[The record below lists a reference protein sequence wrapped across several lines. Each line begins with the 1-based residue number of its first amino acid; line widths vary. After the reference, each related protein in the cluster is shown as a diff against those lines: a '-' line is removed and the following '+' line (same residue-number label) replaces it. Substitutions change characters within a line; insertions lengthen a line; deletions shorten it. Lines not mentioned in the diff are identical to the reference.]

1 MILVIDQVF
10 PHDPTKERAW
20 KVIGVEARLI
30 GGGKREKFE
39 TWERPRMQLNAI
51 VSTSC
56 VTLYVGLDTDEGS
69 LRRTQKDADGRAT
82 FHFQHE
88 KS

>member
-10 PHDPTKERAW
+10 PPDPTKERAW
-20 KVIGVEARLI
+20 KVIRVGDRLI
-30 GGGKREKFE
+30 GGGKREKFK
-39 TWERPRMQLNAI
+39 TWERPQVQLNAI

-69 LRRTQKDADGRAT
+69 LRRTQKDANGRAT
-82 FHFQHE
+82 FHFQRE